1 MYRALR
7 SYRAIFSGQWS
18 DRQRTRRTQAQK
30 LRRLLEHAYK
40 TVPYYRKLFDEAGIV
55 PAQCNSLDDL
65 RRIPVTSKAT
75 LRQSE
80 PRDLISTDYRPR
92 DLEPDCSSGSTGT
105 PFTVHLDKDYVL
117 NRNLRF
123 LRGLR
128 AVGYRPGDKLLLI
141 TDRHGSKGKSW
152 MRWKQVSLEE
162 PADRLL
168 ETIDAYRPDVLYGFG
183 APLRQLAERITATG
197 YRITFPIR
205 IIWTAETLDS
215 VSRHLVEI
223 AFATRIFDFYGMTEM
238 GLVAWECPAH
248 SGYHLSEE
256 SVIVEY
262 VPVDGSG
269 NARKMVMTNLDL
281 YSMPLIRFDSGDL
294 GVQAPDETCACGRSL
309 ARLERVEGR
318 VIDCI
323 KLPGGETLSTYLFI
337 CQFEILPGVRRFQI
351 VQDGD
356 NHITISI
363 DAATESRPSLDREIP
378 NIMRRVAGNRLAFTI
393 HYCDTIAGTDAGKFR
408 AVRSLVG

>member
-1 MYRALR
+1 MA
-7 SYRAIFSGQWS
+7 
-18 DRQRTRRTQAQK
+18 RTQANK
-30 LRRLLEHAYK
+30 LRRLLGHAYE
-40 TVPYYRKLFDEAGIV
+40 TVPYYRKLFDAAEFV
-55 PAQCNSLDDL
+55 PGQCESLDAL
-65 RRIPVTSKAT
+65 HQIPVTSKAT

-80 PRDLISTDYRPR
+80 PRDLISTDYQPR
-92 DLEPDCSSGSTGT
+92 DLEADCSSGSTGT
-105 PFTVHLDKDYVL
+105 PFTVYLDKDYVL

-141 TDRHGSKGKSW
+141 TDRHRSKGKAW
-152 MRWKQVSLEE
+152 MRWKQVSIEE

-168 ETIDAYRPDVLYGFG
+168 ETIDSYRPHVLYGFG

-197 YRITFPIR
+197 YRNRFPIT
-205 IIWTAETLDS
+205 IVWTAETLDS
-215 VSRHLVEI
+215 VSRRLVES

-248 SGYHLSEE
+248 CGFHLSEE

-262 VPVDGSG
+262 VPVDDSG
-269 NARKMVMTNLDL
+269 GPRKLVMTNLEL

-294 GVQAPDETCACGRSL
+294 GVEGPAETCTCGRNL

-323 KLPGGETLSTYLFI
+323 KLPDGESLSPYRFI
-337 CQFEILPGVRRFQI
+337 CQLETLPGIRRFQV
-351 VQDGD
+351 VQDAD
-356 NHITISI
+356 THLTISV
-363 DAATESRPSLDREIP
+363 DAAPEARVSLDREIP
-378 NIMRRVAGNRLAFTI
+378 AILQGLVGSRLAFTI
-393 HYCDTIAGTDAGKFR
+393 DYSDAIAGTDGGKFR
-408 AVRSLVG
+408 AVRSLVSGP